1 MNKKSQYNCLI
12 KCLLT
17 REVQLFCYK
26 TTVIEEVIQNEYS
39 KTQLKGNRL
48 KEKKVYLKN
57 L

>member
-17 REVQLFCYK
+17 REVQLFKYK

-48 KEKKVYLKN
+48 KEKKVYLKK